1 MKVKDFEEFKKEL
14 KSGEGLEGITASLIR
29 RKAVDHLV
37 SLVKFQE
44 PKKETVKTDSTAS
57 NTYYR
62 VVAGSYTNRANADK
76 LVTELKNKGYSAFI
90 DIYKK

>member
-1 MKVKDFEEFKKEL
+1 MHAYKYYVEFLDNEYSNAENFEEFKKEL

-44 PKKETVKTDSTAS
+44 PKKETV
-57 NTYYR
+57 
-62 VVAGSYTNRANADK
+62 
-76 LVTELKNKGYSAFI
+76 EE
-90 DIYKK
+90 